1 MLGKV
6 LTIQSFPP
14 AILNCNA
21 FLQNRILRKFRHGCY
36 YKYMLLYKIPVIIY
50 SQVIYIHY
58 RQMYDAYTICLQN
71 ENCRLNVCLK
81 ILIYVMEWT

>member
-21 FLQNRILRKFRHGCY
+21 FLQNEILRKFRHGSY
-36 YKYMLLYKIPVIIY
+36 DKHMLIYTIPVIIFTPVVYIGRFAVGFLRRATVY
-50 SQVIYIHY
+50 SRTVAVWYSSTRVKKWIK
-58 RQMYDAYTICLQN
+58 LS
-71 ENCRLNVCLK
+71 
-81 ILIYVMEWT
+81 